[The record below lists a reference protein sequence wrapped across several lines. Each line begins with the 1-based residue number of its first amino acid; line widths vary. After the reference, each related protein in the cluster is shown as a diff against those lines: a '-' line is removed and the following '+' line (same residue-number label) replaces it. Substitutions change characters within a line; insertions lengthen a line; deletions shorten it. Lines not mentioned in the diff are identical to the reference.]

1 MYVRMCISIYIYTNI
16 HTYIYIYTYA
26 QLCVHLHVHISI
38 GVFASQFANTAVGF
52 FLCVLAKSGIIWI
65 TSIPPGLD
73 API

>member
-1 MYVRMCISIYIYTNI
+1 MCAFTC
-16 HTYIYIYTYA
+16 TYIY
-26 QLCVHLHVHISI
+26 LCVCKSVCKYC
-38 GVFASQFANTAVGF
+38 GCF

>member
-1 MYVRMCISIYIYTNI
+1 MRNYVCIYMYIYLFVCLQVSLQI
-16 HTYIYIYTYA
+16 
-26 QLCVHLHVHISI
+26 LRL
-38 GVFASQFANTAVGF
+38 F